1 MPKSE
6 WSVFEQEGYLCV
18 DPIFNA
24 VVTVNEDGYRPVR
37 RMLAPYGAVAPTD
50 YYNVLVMRVADT
62 AAMMED
68 LAGRIEESPGLM
80 NDLSRVVPAREAFT
94 FQSAEEFEERA
105 RAIVL
110 QWVPELA
117 GARFYVRLH
126 RRGFKG
132 RFSSPEEERFLDE
145 AILDRLEQLNT
156 PGRIDFGDPDA
167 VIDIETVGNRFGLS
181 LWTRDDLRRFR
192 FYMSIEAE
200 ML

>member
-1 MPKSE
+1 MRD
-6 WSVFEQEGYLCV
+6 WNV
-18 DPIFNA
+18 
-24 VVTVNEDGYRPVR
+24 VVTVNEDGYRRVR
-37 RMLAPYGAVAPTD
+37 RMLAPYGTVAPTD
-50 YYNVLVMRVADT
+50 YYNVLVMRVADP

-105 RAIVL
+105 RAIML

-126 RRGFKG
+126 RRGFRG
-132 RFSSPEEERFLDE
+132 RLSSPEEERFLDE

-167 VIDIETVGNRFGLS
+167 VIDIETVGNRAGLS
-181 LWTRDDLRRFR
+181 LWTRDDLRRFP
-192 FYMSIEAE
+192 F
-200 ML
+200 LHVD